1 MKRVLTG
8 LAFVLLMLPG
18 LARAQSD
25 QQQLVDRST
34 LALQDLLG
42 SNDPFNAL
50 SVLRRARAVMVCPRV
65 FKAGFFFGGEG
76 GSCILAARDA
86 RGSWSYP
93 AFYAIGSG
101 SFGLQIGIQD
111 AQFIMMILTDKGLSA
126 IMDNQFKIGGD
137 ASIAVATFGA
147 GVQGDTTAGLGADIV
162 AFTLARGLYG
172 GISLQGS
179 VLAPRTEWNQ
189 AYYGQPMGARQ
200 IVMQMQASNPGA
212 DPLREVLT
220 RYGAPGP
227 AEATA
232 MAPPPGAPGPAP
244 VMAAPPPPPPGPQ
257 PTPLTP
263 PPGSGAIQQQ
273 TLAPPKS

>member
-1 MKRVLTG
+1 MQRVLTA

-42 SNDPFNAL
+42 GSDPL
-50 SVLRRARAVMVCPRV
+50 SAQGMMRNARAVMICPRV

-76 GSCILAARDA
+76 GNCVLAARGGG
-86 RGSWSYP
+86 GSWSYP

-111 AQFIMMILTDKGLSA
+111 AQFVMMILTDRGLNA
-126 IMDNQFKIGGD
+126 VMDNQFKIGGD
-137 ASIAVATFGA
+137 ASIAVASFGA
-147 GVQGDTTAGLGADIV
+147 GVQGDTTAAVGADIV

-172 GISLQGS
+172 GISVQGS
-179 VLAPRTEWNQ
+179 VMAPRPDWNQ
-189 AYYGQPMGARQ
+189 AYYGQPLAAQ
-200 IVMQMQASNPGA
+200 QVVIAMQAANPGA
-212 DPLREVLT
+212 DPLRQVLT
-220 RYGAPGP
+220 RYGAAMPP
-227 AEATA
+227 PQAAAA
-232 MAPPPGAPGPAP
+232 MAPP
-244 VMAAPPPPPPGPQ
+244 MPPPPPMSPPPPGQ
-257 PTPLTP
+257 PTQLMQ
-263 PPGSGAIQQQ
+263 PPGSGAVQQQ

>member
-1 MKRVLTG
+1 MKRVLTAF
-8 LAFVLLMLPG
+8 AFVLLMLPG
-18 LARAQSD
+18 LVLPSAARAQSD

-42 SNDPFNAL
+42 DTDPLNA
-50 SVLRRARAVMVCPRV
+50 VPMLRKARAVMVCPRV

-76 GSCILAARDA
+76 GNCVLAARDA
-86 RGSWSYP
+86 SGSWSYP
-93 AFYAIGSG
+93 AFFAIGSG

-111 AQFIMMILTDKGLSA
+111 SQFIMMILTDRGLSA

-137 ASIAVATFGA
+137 ASIAVAMYGA

-179 VLAPRTEWNQ
+179 VMAPRPEWNQ
-189 AYYGQPMGARQ
+189 GYYGQPMGARQ
-200 IVMQMQASNPGA
+200 IVVQMQATNPGA
-212 DPLREVLT
+212 DPLRLVLT
-220 RYGAPGP
+220 RYGAEAAP
-227 AEATA
+227 AQAAA
-232 MAPPPGAPGPAP
+232 MLPPPAPAP
-244 VMAAPPPPPPGPQ
+244 AAPPPPPGARPMQ
-257 PTPLTP
+257 LSP

-273 TLAPPKS
+273 SLPPPKS

>member
-1 MKRVLTG
+1 MQRVLTA
-8 LAFVLLMLPG
+8 LAFTLLMLPG

-42 SNDPFNAL
+42 DTDPFDAIPM
-50 SVLRRARAVMVCPRV
+50 LRKARAVMVCPRV

-76 GSCILAARDA
+76 GSCVLAARGA
-86 RGSWSYP
+86 GGSWSYP

-111 AQFIMMILTDKGLSA
+111 AQFTMMILTDKGLSA

-137 ASIAVATFGA
+137 ASIAVAMFGA

-179 VLAPRTEWNQ
+179 VMAPRTEWNQ
-189 AYYGQPMGARQ
+189 AYYGQQMGARQ
-200 IVMQMQASNPGA
+200 IVVQMQATNAGA
-212 DPLREVLT
+212 DPLRLVLT
-220 RYGAPGP
+220 RYGAQ
-227 AEATA
+227 AQAA
-232 MAPPPGAPGPAP
+232 
-244 VMAAPPPPPPGPQ
+244 VAPPPPAMPPPQ
-257 PTPLTP
+257 PGAQPMQLSP

-273 TLAPPKS
+273 SLPPPKS

>member
-1 MKRVLTG
+1 MRVLTA

-18 LARAQSD
+18 LARAQSE

-42 SNDPFNAL
+42 DTDPMSA
-50 SVLRRARAVMVCPRV
+50 VPMLRKARAVMVCPRV

-76 GSCILAARDA
+76 GNCVLAARDA
-86 RGSWSYP
+86 GGSWSYP
-93 AFYAIGSG
+93 AFFAIGSG

-111 AQFIMMILTDKGLSA
+111 SQFIMMILTDKGLNA

-137 ASIAVATFGA
+137 ASIAVAMYGA

-179 VLAPRTEWNQ
+179 VMAPRPEWNQ

-200 IVMQMQASNPGA
+200 VVLQMQGTNAGA
-212 DPLREVLT
+212 DPLRLVLT
-220 RYGAPGP
+220 RYGADAAP
-227 AEATA
+227 AQAAAVTPAPAA
-232 MAPPPGAPGPAP
+232 MPTPPPGTRP
-244 VMAAPPPPPPGPQ
+244 MQ
-257 PTPLTP
+257 LSP

-273 TLAPPKS
+273 TLPPPKS